1 MPVGTMKTSNGH
13 LRTRAEGQGRRK
25 DNRDDNRGSRCI
37 NDASRAPRYVFFLL
51 SFPTFAIMKKKRVS
65 PVAQAAQEHPP
76 PWAFFICIPV
86 VQHRAPATYL
96 ASGNSQR
103 LSRWWMAMEVT
114 RSWTLECG
122 IEMLFRKS

>member
-1 MPVGTMKTSNGH
+1 MF
-13 LRTRAEGQGRRK
+13 
-25 DNRDDNRGSRCI
+25 
-37 NDASRAPRYVFFLL
+37 FFLL

-122 IEMLFRKS
+122 IEMLFVNLEAQIILLRVLA